1 MATVTAQMVKELRE
15 MTGAGPMDCKKALE
29 QTDGDLKKAADFL
42 REKGIA
48 SAVKKLGKGRTMNE
62 GLIEVYQ
69 HNGSRMAVI
78 VEVNCE
84 TDFVAKTDKFKLF
97 ARNVAKHI
105 AGIKPQYVRREDVPQ
120 AVIDAEHLIQV
131 NRAAEEE
138 AEAKAEAEAA
148 GKKWKPK
155 PAEILAKI
163 AEGRMSN
170 FYGEIVLLQ
179 QPFFMDESKTIEQ
192 LLQEAVSELGEAIQI
207 RRFTRYEIGE
217 GAEATDGE

>member
-62 GLIEVYQ
+62 GIVEVYQ

-105 AGIKPQYVRREDVPQ
+105 AGIKPQYVKREDVPQ
-120 AVIDAEHLIQV
+120 AVIDAEHQLQV
-131 NRAAEEE
+131 NRAVEE
-138 AEAKAEAEAA
+138 
-148 GKKWKPK
+148 GKKP
-155 PAEILAKI
+155 EIAAKV
-163 AEGRMSN
+163 AEGRMN
-170 FYGEIVLLQ
+170 KFFEEIVLMEQ
-179 QPFFMDESKTIEQ
+179 AFFMDETKTIEQ
-192 LLQEAVSELGEAIQI
+192 LLQEAVAELGESIQI
-207 RRFTRYEIGE
+207 RRFVRYEIGE

>member
-15 MTGAGPMDCKKALE
+15 MTGAGPMDCKRALE
-29 QTDGDLKKAADFL
+29 STDGDLKKAADFL

-62 GLIEVYQ
+62 GIIEVYQ

-84 TDFVAKTDKFKLF
+84 TDFVAKTDKFKTF

-120 AVIDAEHLIQV
+120 AVIDAEHQLQV
-131 NRAAEEE
+131 NRAVEE
-138 AEAKAEAEAA
+138 
-148 GKKWKPK
+148 GKKP
-155 PAEILAKI
+155 EIAAKV
-163 AEGRMSN
+163 AEGRMN
-170 FYGEIVLLQ
+170 KFFEEIVLMQ
-179 QPFFMDESKTIEQ
+179 QPFFMDEDKTIEQ

-207 RRFTRYEIGE
+207 RRFTRYELGE